1 MNTIRNIYSAHTLN
15 RIVLSVISIYIP
27 AFLLTH
33 GFSLGKV
40 LLFFTIY
47 HVSGLLFSLF
57 IFPPLARRFGVM
69 NTFKLYYP
77 LQILYLL
84 SLSFFLSHG
93 VFLEVVAIIGGF
105 ANFAY
110 WTSMNIFFIK
120 FAKPTDMGNSLAKF
134 FALPQLFGIVGPL
147 LGAVLIPS
155 FGFWPIFL
163 LTIVGLLLSFM
174 PLLSVDDSK
183 MHVGLHFSHA
193 LKRFSRSKLLFLFEF
208 LDNIIEESEWF
219 WSIYVFLLIGS
230 LAVPGIV
237 GSLESV
243 GGALFTLFIGKYA
256 SRYGRKVIPFA
267 SICFIVLMLLRI
279 VINTPI
285 SAYIITLIA
294 SFVLTLFLVSYFSS
308 VYKTVKDDKEEEFMI
323 LREIPTVLG
332 RLVVFGFAYL
342 TIHDLRL
349 FFLLPLATVSSLL
362 LLYMWKGKQTFEAK

>member
-1 MNTIRNIYSAHTLN
+1 
-15 RIVLSVISIYIP
+15 
-27 AFLLTH
+27 
-33 GFSLGKV
+33 
-40 LLFFTIY
+40 
-47 HVSGLLFSLF
+47 
-57 IFPPLARRFGVM
+57 M

-342 TIHDLRL
+342 TVHDLRL
-349 FFLLPLATVSSLL
+349 FFLLPLGTASLL
-362 LLYMWKGKQTFEAK
+362 LLLYLWKGHIVFAKA